1 MTKVVTVIKVR
12 VESKD
17 DYRAVEE
24 LTREAFFNVYRPGCT
39 EHFVLHKFRSSDNFV
54 KELSLIL
61 ENDGRITG
69 HIMFAK
75 S

>member
-39 EHFVLHKFRSSDNFV
+39 EHFVLHKFRS
-54 KELSLIL
+54 
-61 ENDGRITG
+61 
-69 HIMFAK
+69 
-75 S
+75 